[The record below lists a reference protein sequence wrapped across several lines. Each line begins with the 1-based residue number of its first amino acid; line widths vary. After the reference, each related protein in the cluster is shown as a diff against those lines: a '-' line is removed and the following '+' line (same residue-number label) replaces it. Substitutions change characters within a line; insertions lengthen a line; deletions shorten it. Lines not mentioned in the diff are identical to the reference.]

1 MEKILF
7 DYISR
12 YMTLTEEEKQ
22 VIRDLGIFKSFKKDT
37 ILLKEGQRS
46 EEGFFIMQ
54 GCIRCYYIVDG
65 DERTTAFY
73 TEMESLTPLC
83 TINKQPS
90 AYYVACVEDCILL
103 ISTPEVEKQSF
114 EKFPRFETLCRI
126 ISEQQVAEK
135 QANFDN
141 FKISSP
147 EERYLHLM
155 DTRPDLLQRVPQ
167 YQLASFLGIT
177 PQSLSRL
184 RKRILTK

>member
-1 MEKILF
+1 MEQILF

-12 YMTLTEEEKQ
+12 YMTLTEEVKQ
-22 VIRDLGIFKSFKKDT
+22 LIRELGIFKTCKKDT

-46 EEGFFIMQ
+46 DESFFVVQ

-65 DERTTAFY
+65 EEKTTAFY
-73 TEMESLTPLC
+73 TETESLAPLC

-90 AYYVACVEDCILL
+90 EYYVTCVEDCVLL
-103 ISTPEVEKQSF
+103 ISTPEKEREAF
-114 EKFPRFETLCRI
+114 EKFPFFESLCRI
-126 ISEQQVAEK
+126 MSEQRVAEN
-135 QANFDN
+135 QTRFDN

-147 EERYLHLM
+147 EERYLHLLE
-155 DTRPDLLQRVPQ
+155 TRPDLLQRVPQ

-184 RKRILTK
+184 RKRIVTK